1 MRGTDCSGFDGRLII
16 IDSVAVEDDSGVVV
30 LSLLTSL
37 GRAELISERGELVGS
52 CEVEEHERTGHVLTH
67 QNGKCLHYFRVLT

>member
-1 MRGTDCSGFDGRLII
+1 MRGTEYSGIDGELNTV
-16 IDSVAVEDDSGVVV
+16 DSVAVEDDSGVVV
-30 LSLLTSL
+30 LSLLTNL

-67 QNGKCLHYFRVLT
+67 QNGKCLYYFRVLT